1 MNYSEMLVDRP
12 WIPYLRTFFRDSL
25 VLEYPQN
32 VVFVAQ
38 LLHERLSETRS
49 IYEEYPRAEQFD
61 LTELNGIEWE
71 KEPIVFDSDF
81 RMIKAPEP
89 VRKLENLY
97 RRLKYADAKAFVF
110 GVSPANY
117 LFNLKLSTI
126 ALLTFLSFIFSF
138 WFNTYFRKNYF
149 PNVSNI

>member
-25 VLEYPQN
+25 VLEHPRN

-38 LLHERLSETRS
+38 LLHERLSEARS

-81 RMIKAPEP
+81 RMIEAPEP
-89 VRKLENLY
+89 VRKLENLH
-97 RRLKYADAKAFVF
+97 RRLNYADAKAFVF
-110 GVSPANY
+110 GASPARY
-117 LFNLKLSTI
+117 LFDLKLSTI
-126 ALLTFLSFIFSF
+126 VLLTFFSF
-138 WFNTYFRKNYF
+138 VFRFLFNAHFYNK
-149 PNVSNI
+149 